1 MIKLPPVSNH
11 DLLVERAAGGPDAF
25 RERAADQ
32 AGASESPSFREVL
45 TQLAEESPHAGDE
58 HPKAPVAPDP
68 ETPPPSDPVVLEEP
82 NGPPAGEGEEAAQ
95 ELPVVAADSPRK
107 SDAGE
112 DPRRHSESEHEAKA
126 KSGSKADRGKAHD
139 DASVSIPRLQPR
151 ERAAAIET
159 APPGPAPD
167 SAPAPPRAQPR
178 GESPPAIV
186 PPPDAPSGSGGSQ
199 DAAVRAAGQVA
210 PPVRAPLI
218 RRGESADG
226 SKSEPRTRGIGE
238 GARDDRSPAA
248 RSVRPSDIEVKPGP
262 APSAPAP
269 ASPPSPP
276 ATAPAPSAAS
286 TAGSA
291 PSAAATTF
299 LELQPTTA
307 PRASG
312 AGATPSPPPSTAPSH
327 PALQSAGEGFSPQ
340 IVRGALALTRTTG
353 GSLTMRLE
361 PESLGS
367 LRIQMSLSQGRVA
380 VQFHAETAQARG
392 LLSQHMETLRSAM
405 ETQGLKLETVQIHS
419 LSRPSAGGGQE
430 TGHQQHQSASGEQ
443 GSRQDAAGQQSRGH
457 ADTAERESQYRQAAR
472 QHAQQRHEGG
482 TWREQW
488 SAASAAATTTH
499 RPGDRAPR

>member
-11 DLLVERAAGGPDAF
+11 DLLVERAAGGPDAL
-25 RERAADQ
+25 RESAADQ
-32 AGASESPSFREVL
+32 AGTSESPSFREVL
-45 TQLAEESPHAGDE
+45 TQLTEETPRAADE
-58 HPKAPVAPDP
+58 PPKASVTPDP

-82 NGPPAGEGEEAAQ
+82 HGPPAREGEQAAQ
-95 ELPVVAADSPRK
+95 ELPVVATDSPRK

-112 DPRRHSESEHEAKA
+112 DSRRHSASEHEAEA
-126 KSGSKADRGKAHD
+126 KTGSKADRGEVRD
-139 DASVSIPRLQPR
+139 DASATVPRLQPR

-159 APPGPAPD
+159 APPGSTPD
-167 SAPAPPRAQPR
+167 AAPAPPRAQPR
-178 GESPPAIV
+178 GESPPVIV
-186 PPPDAPSGSGGSQ
+186 PSPDAPSGSGGSQ
-199 DAAVRAAGQVA
+199 DAAVRAAGQTV

-226 SKSEPRTRGIGE
+226 STSEPRTRGIEE
-238 GARDDRSPAA
+238 GARDDRSPTA
-248 RSVRPSDIEVKPGP
+248 RSVRPSDIEVKSGP
-262 APSAPAP
+262 APSAPA
-269 ASPPSPP
+269 PP
-276 ATAPAPSAAS
+276 ATAPAPSAVS

-291 PSAAATTF
+291 PSTAATTF
-299 LELQPTTA
+299 LELQPTAA

-312 AGATPSPPPSTAPSH
+312 AGAAPSLSPSTAPAH

-367 LRIQMSLSQGRVA
+367 LRIQMNLSQGRVA

-392 LLSQHMETLRSAM
+392 LLNQHMETLRSAM

-472 QHAQQRHEGG
+472 HHAQQRHEGG

-499 RPGDRAPR
+499 RPGDRASR